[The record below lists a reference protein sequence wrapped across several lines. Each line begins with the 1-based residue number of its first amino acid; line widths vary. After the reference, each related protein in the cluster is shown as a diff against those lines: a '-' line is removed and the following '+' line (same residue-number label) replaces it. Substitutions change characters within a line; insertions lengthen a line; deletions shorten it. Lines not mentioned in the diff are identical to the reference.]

1 MDIYHDD
8 KYRSLCG
15 IAHVKTVTTVLAAVT
30 FARNMVWLSLMVCF
44 NAQVTDL
51 VSSVDFFLIVVG
63 FVASGLMLNG
73 LWLDECA
80 MLVPYV
86 ILKVIEIL
94 LVVYSSYDLL
104 FTVFNIY
111 VMFETSVGG
120 VLSVPVIS
128 SRWAEAA
135 LCFSLLRSVSPAP
148 PYYCK
153 LSLSLSSPWIFCLRL
168 NGQPGRFSSPE
179 WLGFGFEILAQ
190 GSCGY
195 LLSDSTASSTC
206 SRVFA
211 KIVN

>member
-111 VMFETSVGG
+111 VMFETVVN
-120 VLSVPVIS
+120 VLATAFFVWQVFVVTKCYLYL
-128 SRWAEAA
+128 RTQNAAA
-135 LCFSLLRSVSPAP
+135 LPLYRT
-148 PYYCK
+148 
-153 LSLSLSSPWIFCLRL
+153 
-168 NGQPGRFSSPE
+168 
-179 WLGFGFEILAQ
+179 
-190 GSCGY
+190 
-195 LLSDSTASSTC
+195 LSDEHI
-206 SRVFA
+206 FF
-211 KIVN
+211 